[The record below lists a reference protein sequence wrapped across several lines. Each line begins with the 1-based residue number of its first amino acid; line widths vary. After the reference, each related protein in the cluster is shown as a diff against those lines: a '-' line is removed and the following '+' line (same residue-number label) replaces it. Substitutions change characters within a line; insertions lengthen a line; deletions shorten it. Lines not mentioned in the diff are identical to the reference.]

1 MLLAA
6 DAIELYCARTRIET
20 LFSVLKQVI
29 GAFKFRFWTK
39 NLPKH
44 SRRPLPNRDLKRH
57 NPIKSTPSGPVG
69 KPMKPSCSVR
79 QSRWGYYNSS
89 RLIFKSRFGLNIGS
103 ICAPNRV
110 TCRQKKQLNK

>member
-1 MLLAA
+1 MPKIKYFHQPSSDLMLLAV

-44 SRRPLPNRDLKRH
+44 SRRHFPNRDLK
-57 NPIKSTPSGPVG
+57 
-69 KPMKPSCSVR
+69 
-79 QSRWGYYNSS
+79 
-89 RLIFKSRFGLNIGS
+89 
-103 ICAPNRV
+103 
-110 TCRQKKQLNK
+110 